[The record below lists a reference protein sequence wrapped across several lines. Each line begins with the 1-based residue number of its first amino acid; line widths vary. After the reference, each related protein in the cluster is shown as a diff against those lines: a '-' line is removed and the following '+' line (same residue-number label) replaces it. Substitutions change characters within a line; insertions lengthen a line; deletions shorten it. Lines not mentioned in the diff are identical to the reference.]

1 MPRSRPSLPTATAD
15 AGAASSGC
23 GWPLEMSTMIL
34 DLPVRDRGKALDL
47 AYANLTAPVARR
59 IERMRRRARLTR
71 HDLAVRI
78 DSTDA
83 FIGRLESGGSAITPE
98 RVRKVARALRIREEL
113 FYPYGRPDLFWN
125 RVDGDLERYG

>member
-1 MPRSRPSLPTATAD
+1 MS
-15 AGAASSGC
+15 AA
-23 GWPLEMSTMIL
+23 LIVE
-34 DLPVRDRGKALDL
+34 LPVRDRTKTLDL

-71 HDLAVRI
+71 HDLATRI

-83 FIGRLESGGSAITPE
+83 FVGRLETGGSAITPE

-125 RVDGDLERYG
+125 RVDHDLERYA